1 MPLGIAARAFGPT
14 INRLEGESMTARHW
28 MQIAALTSALGL
40 TGAAIAQDTNATTT
54 TDSSSLSS
62 YWMDTPSSG
71 AIVTPA
77 DKAAGMG
84 KGDDQASTRNGD
96 VDEGAS
102 ASSRSSDDTLSVNPG
117 PSKDEDSSV
126 SPPSSDDEMS
136 VNPGHVDRDDNAAR
150 YRTRLPSDA
159 TIDRGSVSRLDEDR
173 PAPARIGSDAE
184 PGDMGPGDLRGQ

>member
-1 MPLGIAARAFGPT
+1 
-14 INRLEGESMTARHW
+14 MTARHW

-84 KGDDQASTRNGD
+84 KGDDQASARNGD
-96 VDEGAS
+96 VDEGP
-102 ASSRSSDDTLSVNPG
+102 LSMGQDAGLIRDIPG
-117 PSKDEDSSV
+117 AGEV
-126 SPPSSDDEMS
+126 
-136 VNPGHVDRDDNAAR
+136 
-150 YRTRLPSDA
+150 
-159 TIDRGSVSRLDEDR
+159 VSRIAREADEIVTQR
-173 PAPARIGSDAE
+173 LSRLVIPAR
-184 PGDMGPGDLRGQ
+184 

>member
-136 VNPGHVDRDDNAAR
+136 VYPGNADRDDNAAR
-150 YRTRLPSDA
+150 YGIPSSPSSKMNR
-159 TIDRGSVSRLDEDR
+159 DRAARFGDES
-173 PAPARIGSDAE
+173 APAKAGSDVQ
-184 PGDMGPGDLRGQ
+184 PDDIGPGGVPGE